1 MRMNKVFFIT
11 ISALVLGCGI
21 AQAQRG
27 TPEEQNACSRDASR
41 FCRHQL
47 SEGDDAVQQC
57 LEHNRDRLGR
67 ACRRVFQAH
76 GM

>member
-1 MRMNKVFFIT
+1 
-11 ISALVLGCGI
+11 
-21 AQAQRG
+21 
-27 TPEEQNACSRDASR
+27 
-41 FCRHQL
+41 L

-76 GM
+76 GR